1 MLVSLRHNPF
11 IIFSAKTP
19 LRALYGRSGA
29 FQCSFSPLILA
40 FSDCSRDAG
49 GYLLPVSGDLNG
61 ILIHHCV
68 LARRSLTWIWHQS
81 ALRWAGKR
89 SVASPTA
96 PFGIKGSGALLCIK
110 ILVFI
115 IFVVK
120 ILPEKR
126 QLKSS
131 DSSRKKAASSRKRP
145 FTRCFYFIFFNK
157 SEKQSHSAQ
166 HFCPAMTSKTPS
178 QRFFAHAGLSKT
190 KNVYFTI
197 NQKYYLYI
205 SSFCHGKS
213 LLPSI
218 LSSTLLPFRRGWFG
232 RAGKGFR
239 KPRSILFLGRVEDAG
254 SHRVSVSVIEKGG
267 VFRPSSRRHEVPRDA
282 FSRRER

>member
-1 MLVSLRHNPF
+1 M
-11 IIFSAKTP
+11 
-19 LRALYGRSGA
+19 
-29 FQCSFSPLILA
+29 
-40 FSDCSRDAG
+40 
-49 GYLLPVSGDLNG
+49 
-61 ILIHHCV
+61 
-68 LARRSLTWIWHQS
+68 
-81 ALRWAGKR
+81 
-89 SVASPTA
+89 TA
-96 PFGIKGSGALLCIK
+96 
-110 ILVFI
+110 
-115 IFVVK
+115 
-120 ILPEKR
+120 PEKR
-126 QLKSS
+126 PPPVGNGLLLVVFILFLLINRRSNLILPSTFAQQGPPKLPRS
-131 DSSRKKAASSRKRP
+131 DFLPMPGFPKP
-145 FTRCFYFIFFNK
+145 
-157 SEKQSHSAQ
+157 
-166 HFCPAMTSKTPS
+166 
-178 QRFFAHAGLSKT
+178 